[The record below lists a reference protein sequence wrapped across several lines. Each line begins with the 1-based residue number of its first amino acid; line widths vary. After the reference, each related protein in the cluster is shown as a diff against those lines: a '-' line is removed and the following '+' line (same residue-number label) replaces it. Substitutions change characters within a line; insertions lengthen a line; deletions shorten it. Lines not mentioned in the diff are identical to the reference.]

1 MSNKEKTE
9 VKISVPLINDK
20 ELENI
25 DCFYNNIVDEYVK
38 CFVKER
44 DQVILQR
51 VMMNLRDEN
60 KKLKKKLKKR
70 KEIIDK
76 AIEYINGAYEMAT
89 YTKSVSLDE
98 ENIEDLLD
106 SLSKS
111 KFRGSFHLN
120 KKMKDY
126 VKEKGMDKIKLDAK
140 ELITKRIAPE
150 IPKNDGKQTPMR
162 QVHPVFIAQH
172 ATRMLLQRMLR
183 KNTWDKKRA

>member
-1 MSNKEKTE
+1 MKDN
-9 VKISVPLINDK
+9 
-20 ELENI
+20 
-25 DCFYNNIVDEYVK
+25 
-38 CFVKER
+38 
-44 DQVILQR
+44 
-51 VMMNLRDEN
+51 
-60 KKLKKKLKKR
+60 
-70 KEIIDK
+70 
-76 AIEYINGAYEMAT
+76 IEY
-89 YTKSVSLDE
+89 
-98 ENIEDLLD
+98 LLD

-150 IPKNDGKQTPMR
+150 TPKNDGKQTPMK

-183 KNTWDKKRA
+183 KDTWDKKRA